1 MIPLVSC
8 QKWELTRG
16 TCAKVPAFMFLW
28 LTEVVLHEGEIKL
41 VTIFSKNL
49 VMINFFRYF
58 EPKSIA
64 LSNKHFNHII
74 GKEGKYRFIDKKEVY
89 EERAKRENDML
100 L

>member
-1 MIPLVSC
+1 MT
-8 QKWELTRG
+8 K
-16 TCAKVPAFMFLW
+16 
-28 LTEVVLHEGEIKL
+28 VVLHEGEIRL

-49 VMINFFRYF
+49 VTMNFFSYF
-58 EPKSIA
+58 EPKSIE

-74 GKEGKYRFIDKKEVY
+74 GKEGKYRFIDRKEVY